1 MMNRKLLIL
10 SFLIA
15 FALAPAGAHAQQAWS
30 GIIDPTR
37 ATAWTSAGATIAS
50 RSTVCSSLGAAGQAS
65 TFPQTVT
72 AAQINSA
79 ISACP
84 SGQVVFLN
92 AGTYAL
98 SGQIN

>member
-1 MMNRKLLIL
+1 MNRKLLIL
-10 SFLIA
+10 GFLIA
-15 FALAPAGAHAQQAWS
+15 FALVPAASHAQQAWS

-50 RSTVCSSLGAAGQAS
+50 RSTICSTLGTAGQLPSFA
-65 TFPQTVT
+65 QTVT

-84 SGQVVFLN
+84 TGQVV
-92 AGTYAL
+92 
-98 SGQIN
+98 S